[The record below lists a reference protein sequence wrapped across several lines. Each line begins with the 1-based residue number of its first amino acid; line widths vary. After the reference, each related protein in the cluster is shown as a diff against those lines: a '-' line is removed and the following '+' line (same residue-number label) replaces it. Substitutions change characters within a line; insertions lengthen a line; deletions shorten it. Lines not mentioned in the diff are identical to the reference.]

1 MSARSAAAA
10 FVLALALVVAG
21 AAASGAL
28 LGTPTGDTSPA
39 PNASAFDSEELLPD
53 PVPESGSVE
62 APAGEKTVVIDT
74 SHGNAV
80 PVSEMQPLVN
90 ALVRAGHT
98 VKTTGSGAS
107 SSLGLATSS
116 SGSFNET
123 LREADAYLVANPTTS
138 FSDSEVNGVEAFAD
152 AGGRV
157 LLLGDPPSQST
168 TSSSLLGLTSST
180 SGGSSGQPTALARA
194 FGVTF
199 DAGYLYDMAENA
211 NNFQG
216 VYAAGASDS
225 TLAEGVERAVLRDA
239 AALVTA
245 DATPVLTVESASL
258 SSTREAG
265 DYAAAL
271 RAGNAVVI
279 GDTDFL
285 APERAT
291 GEDNARFVSNVAG
304 FLVNGEK
311 EPGAPESASTTPTYP
326 TSPTAP
332 GSETTTSGNT
342 TA

>member
-1 MSARSAAAA
+1 MSALRAAGA

-21 AAASGAL
+21 AAAAGAL
-28 LGTPTGDTSPA
+28 LGTPPTDDSAA
-39 PNASAFDSEELLPD
+39 PNASAFQSSELLPEE
-53 PVPESGSVE
+53 VPESGTVE
-62 APAGEKTVVIDT
+62 APAGEKTVVIDA

-98 VKTTGSGAS
+98 VKTTGSSAS
-107 SSLGLATSS
+107 SSLGLSAST
-116 SGSFNET
+116 GGLNET
-123 LREADAYLVANPTTS
+123 LRGADAYLVANPTTA
-138 FSDSEVNGVEAFAD
+138 FSDGEVNGVEAFAD

-157 LLLGDPPSQST
+157 LLLGDPASQAST
-168 TSSSLLGLTSST
+168 TSSLGGLVSST
-180 SGGSSGQPTALARA
+180 SGTTTGQPTALARA

-199 DAGYLYDMAENA
+199 DAGYLYDMEENA

-225 TLAEGVERAVLRDA
+225 SLAEGVERAVLRDA

-245 DATPVLTVESASL
+245 DATPVLTVESATL
-258 SSTREAG
+258 SSTRAGG
-265 DYAAAL
+265 DYTAAL
-271 RAGNAVVI
+271 RSGNAAVI

-291 GEDNARFVSNVAG
+291 GADNDRLASNVAA

-311 EPGAPESASTTPTYP
+311 EPGAPAAPAGSTPPETGTETP
-326 TSPTAP
+326 SF
-332 GSETTTSGNT
+332 GNAT
-342 TA
+342 V